1 MEKKRQLLD
10 EYRFPGYRPRAQIQG
25 IFGDPKA
32 RVIRL
37 ERTQKK
43 RHADVAAYGIEAI
56 TTRRCGGYGICL
68 TEMPGYIWRW
78 KSGEFS
84 AGDAGK

>member
-10 EYRFPGYRPRAQIQG
+10 EYWFPGYRSGAQIQG
-25 IFGDPKA
+25 ILGDPKA

-43 RHADVAAYGIEAI
+43 RRADVAAYGKAI
-56 TTRRCGGYGICL
+56 TTRRWGGYGICFA
-68 TEMPGYIWRW
+68 EMPGYIWRW